1 MLERRLVARGEYE
14 PLAAP
19 LRFSL
24 ASVRHDNA
32 SRDGNSAR
40 HLRSLHSDG
49 TFAAAGLRLVAPC
62 HCSHCVHYCAPND
75 ELFISVGSLRFSPV
89 QREEI
94 SFVRADLVSRHPF
107 KHLANFFWSETIN
120 NFEPAAWMTDIRL

>member
-1 MLERRLVARGEYE
+1 MLERRLVARSEYE

-89 QREEI
+89 QREEVP
-94 SFVRADLVSRHPF
+94 FVGADLVSRDTF
-107 KHLANFFWSETIN
+107 EHLADFFWSETLN
-120 NFEPAAWMTDIRL
+120 NVKPAA